1 MTDREFKFK
10 TLGWTGNEAERL
22 QAIRRELADFTIH
35 NGGPMGLCEVS
46 VTDVDGSARPC
57 GRDVFGY
64 SWHEGGEHEPL
75 LSMTCMEH
83 ANEAGKRMAGLYWFT
98 SHLLDD
104 VDRLNTAM
112 SELLHERNTW
122 ARQLADMCDERDAA
136 KEDAQKARHSKN
148 SDEYDSLTEISN
160 LTAER
165 DRARGLAA
173 RLEEQVARVEAL
185 AVVVANRMMATAK
198 PSEIWAA
205 LRGEGACEGSPMC
218 PGGTHAEGCYSL
230 AWTAADWQQCT
241 DSRCLT
247 PCMECAEAAL
257 TGAGGE

>member
-1 MTDREFKFK
+1 MSLHVVSE
-10 TLGWTGNEAERL
+10 LMAEVERL
-22 QAIRRELADFTIH
+22 T
-35 NGGPMGLCEVS
+35 G
-46 VTDVDGSARPC
+46 
-57 GRDVFGY
+57 
-64 SWHEGGEHEPL
+64 
-75 LSMTCMEH
+75 
-83 ANEAGKRMAGLYWFT
+83 
-98 SHLLDD
+98 
-104 VDRLNTAM
+104 
-112 SELLHERNTW
+112 
-122 ARQLADMCDERDAA
+122 
-136 KEDAQKARHSKN
+136 
-148 SDEYDSLTEISN
+148 
-160 LTAER
+160 ER
-165 DRARGLAA
+165 DRARELAA

>member
-83 ANEAGKRMAGLYWFT
+83 ANEAGGLIAGLYWT
-98 SHLLDD
+98 AYDLLERAT
-104 VDRLNTAM
+104 RLTV
-112 SELLHERNTW
+112 
-122 ARQLADMCDERDAA
+122 
-136 KEDAQKARHSKN
+136 
-148 SDEYDSLTEISN
+148 
-160 LTAER
+160 ER

>member
-1 MTDREFKFK
+1 
-10 TLGWTGNEAERL
+10 
-22 QAIRRELADFTIH
+22 
-35 NGGPMGLCEVS
+35 MGLCEVS

-83 ANEAGKRMAGLYWFT
+83 ANEAGGLIAGLYWT
-98 SHLLDD
+98 AYDLLERAT
-104 VDRLNTAM
+104 RLTG
-112 SELLHERNTW
+112 
-122 ARQLADMCDERDAA
+122 
-136 KEDAQKARHSKN
+136 
-148 SDEYDSLTEISN
+148 
-160 LTAER
+160 ER

>member
-1 MTDREFKFK
+1 MTDHEFK
-10 TLGWTGNEAERL
+10 APERT
-22 QAIRRELADFTIH
+22 ARA
-35 NGGPMGLCEVS
+35 VS
-46 VTDVDGSARPC
+46 KDGCGYNLYEPDGSDYPCDRPA
-57 GRDVFGY
+57 VGY
-64 SWHEGGEHEPL
+64 RWYQVTIWKPTAKGVSSSAHSPRWGEHEDL
-75 LSMTCMEH
+75 LDVACEIH
-83 ANEAGKRMAGLYWFT
+83 RNAGGDRMAELMAE
-98 SHLLDD
+98 
-104 VDRLNTAM
+104 VERLTG
-112 SELLHERNTW
+112 
-122 ARQLADMCDERDAA
+122 
-136 KEDAQKARHSKN
+136 
-148 SDEYDSLTEISN
+148 
-160 LTAER
+160 ER

>member
-1 MTDREFKFK
+1 MTDHEFK
-10 TLGWTGNEAERL
+10 APERT
-22 QAIRRELADFTIH
+22 ARA
-35 NGGPMGLCEVS
+35 VS
-46 VTDVDGSARPC
+46 KDGCGYNLYEPDGSDYPCDRPAV
-57 GRDVFGY
+57 GYRWYQDV
-64 SWHEGGEHEPL
+64 GEHEDL
-75 LSMTCMEH
+75 LDVACEIH
-83 ANEAGKRMAGLYWFT
+83 RNAGGDRMAELMAE
-98 SHLLDD
+98 
-104 VDRLNTAM
+104 V
-112 SELLHERNTW
+112 ELLTG
-122 ARQLADMCDERDAA
+122 
-136 KEDAQKARHSKN
+136 
-148 SDEYDSLTEISN
+148 
-160 LTAER
+160 ER
-165 DRARGLAA
+165 DRALELAA